1 MSAYRE
7 GVLYP
12 IAPGGKAI
20 LKQHLDTSRALG
32 VRLRRREGAPRAAH
46 DLRGGGGKICAFL
59 GVASSHE
66 GAGLFSARAGASLLA
81 APAIAQSYPSKPIQ
95 MVVPYPPGGGTD
107 GFGRITSDVLS
118 EKLGQ
123 QIIIR
128 NIGGA
133 SSVTGSDTVRRADPD
148 GYTLLFNASLFVLGK
163 HVVRVCPYDPQTDFR
178 PIAQAGE
185 APLVLLVNLNVP
197 GTDYASTMAA
207 IAKEPKKYFFALS
220 SGGSAGHV
228 ATSSSCAAPS
238 CRSTPSC
245 TRAPRRPMP
254 TCWAA
259 ACSSSWIPGRRCCRS
274 PRAGKARALF
284 VTSKE
289 RTQLAPDI
297 PTTDEVGLKDFNIS
311 SWYGV
316 WAPKGTPDPIVDRLA
331 VAMAE
336 VYKDKGFIAKTT
348 RSASCRRRAGRRSSR
363 PSSRARSTPTRRC

>member
-1 MSAYRE
+1 M
-7 GVLYP
+7 
-12 IAPGGKAI
+12 IK
-20 LKQHLDTSRALG
+20 
-32 VRLRRREGAPRAAH
+32 RRTLMGT
-46 DLRGGGGKICAFL
+46 
-59 GVASSHE
+59 
-66 GAGLFSARAGASLLA
+66 AGASMLA
-81 APAIAQSYPSKPIQ
+81 APALAQAYPNKQIQ

-107 GFGRITSDVLS
+107 GLGRITADVLS

-163 HVVRVCPYDPQTDFR
+163 YIVAACPYDPQTDFR

-197 GTDYASTMAA
+197 GTDYRSTVAE

-228 ATSSSCAAPS
+228 ATLEFLRRTKLPLDTVLYKGTAPANADLLGGS
-238 CRSTPSC
+238 VQLFMDPWTALLPLART
-245 TRAPRRPMP
+245 
-254 TCWAA
+254 
-259 ACSSSWIPGRRCCRS
+259 
-274 PRAGKARALF
+274 GKARALF

-297 PTTDEVGLKDFNIS
+297 PTSDEVGLTGFNIS
-311 SWYGV
+311 SWYGL
-316 WAPKGTPDPIVDRLA
+316 WAPKDTPDPIVERLA
-331 VAMAE
+331 AAMAE
-336 VYKDKGFIAKTT
+336 VSKDKGFIAKTSNLGIVPT
-348 RSASCRRRAGRRSSR
+348 ARGPKDFAAFIKSEVETNTTLLRDAGYK
-363 PSSRARSTPTRRC
+363 PE